1 MEIQNLQGGEPL
13 DNDEK
18 SFDFKA
24 FFSRAIADWWLFLIS
39 FIVCVSLGVF
49 FLKFKRPLYQIHAS
63 ILVEDDKKGGDLSTS
78 DVLGDLSGLLNTK
91 SSVDNESQIL
101 QTRFLMEKVV
111 RDMRLNVTYYS
122 QGFLKNY
129 ELYKSPILVDPVRL
143 KDTIMGTS
151 VDLTIVNKNF
161 MDISFDNDSTTG
173 TIEKRVKF
181 DQPFRIPGVGSIRIR
196 RSDLAPVDSGDFTFK
211 IVSIDNAVA
220 KFMKDLTVAVPNKD
234 VSTINLEIDH
244 SIPRKGEDI
253 LNKYINVYQE
263 ENQNDKN
270 QIADSTI
277 SFINERLIIVSREL
291 SSVEGDIQLFKQKNS
306 IADITEQSKALVAN
320 STDYV
325 NRLAQIETQLSMINA
340 LEDYLKDVKNERVL
354 PSAIVPDDKIFA
366 GLVDRY
372 NTLVLERERQLLSYT
387 SDNPQVI
394 NIDQRISSLR
404 NDMLTNLASTRRSA
418 IISRQDLQKSTGKI
432 EGQIHAVPSQERQ
445 FMDLSRTQQ
454 IKQTLYTFLLQKR
467 EETAIS
473 KTSNISNSRVIDP
486 PKSDVLPYSPKPALI
501 LGLSVFFALFDT
513 NRPHI
518 CY

>member
-1 MEIQNLQGGEPL
+1 MEIQNLQGAEPL

-24 FFSRAIADWWLFLIS
+24 FFSRALNDWWIFLIS
-39 FIVCVSLGVF
+39 FIVCLSLGVF
-49 FLKFKRPLYQIHAS
+49 FLKFKRPLYQVHAS
-63 ILVEDDKKGGDLSTS
+63 ILVEDDKKGGDLSSS

-91 SSVDNESQIL
+91 SSVDNEAQIL

-111 RDMRLNVTYYS
+111 RDMRLNVSYFA
-122 QGFLKNY
+122 QGILKNY
-129 ELYKSPILVDPVRL
+129 ELYRSPILIDPVRIR
-143 KDTIMGTS
+143 DTIISTS
-151 VDLTIVNKNF
+151 VDLTIVNKNQ
-161 MDISFDNDSTTG
+161 MDLSYENDSTSG
-173 TIEKRVKF
+173 TVKKRVKF
-181 DQPFRIPGVGSIRIR
+181 DQPFRIEGVGSLRIR
-196 RSDLAPVDSGDFTFK
+196 KSALAAADSGDYNFR

-220 KFMKDLTVAVPNKD
+220 KFMTDLTVAVPNKD
-234 VSTINLEIDH
+234 VSTINLELNH
-244 SIPRKGEDI
+244 PIPAKGEDI
-253 LNKYINVYQE
+253 LNKFISVYQE

-277 SFINERLIIVSREL
+277 SFINNRLIYVSSEL
-291 SSVEGDIQLFKQKNS
+291 NDVEGDIQAFKQKNNL
-306 IADITEQSKALVAN
+306 ADITEQSKALVAN

-325 NRLAQIETQLSMINA
+325 NRLAQIETQLSMISA
-340 LEDYLKDVKNERVL
+340 LEDYLKDEKNERVL
-354 PSAIVPDDKIFA
+354 PSAIIPDDKVFA

-404 NDMLTNLASTRRSA
+404 NDMLVNLASSRRSA
-418 IISRQDLQKSTGKI
+418 FISKQDLEKSTGKI
-432 EGQIHAVPSQERQ
+432 EGKIHDVPQQERK

-486 PKSDVLPYSPKPALI
+486 PKSDVIPYSPKPILV
-501 LGLSVFFALFDT
+501 LGLSVFLALLIPIG
-513 NRPHI
+513 RI
-518 CY
+518 